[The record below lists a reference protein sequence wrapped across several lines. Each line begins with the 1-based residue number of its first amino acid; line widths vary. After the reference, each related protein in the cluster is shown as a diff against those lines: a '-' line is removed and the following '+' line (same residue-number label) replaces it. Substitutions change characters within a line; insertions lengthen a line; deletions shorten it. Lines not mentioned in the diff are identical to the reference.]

1 MKKFYRFLCI
11 IITAAMMLSLC
22 GLTVSAASK
31 PKLNKTSASMTVGS
45 TLNLSVSGTSAKVK
59 WTSSDKTVCT
69 VSSKGKVTAKSEGSA
84 RIRAK
89 VGKYKLYCNIT
100 VSDSGFGKCNDKKA
114 EVGGLL
120 KFKIKYY
127 GIDEDNIV
135 LMITDEDI
143 VSLVYAEADGKN
155 ITVRLK
161 GLQDG
166 TTVLYLYD
174 ETDPDVF
181 AAVGITVG
189 NGGSGMSDYSDI
201 DFDDF
206 DSVSTS
212 SNDDYS
218 GSGSASGNSSD
229 YARDVL
235 DIVNKERTS
244 RGLSELVL
252 DETLCAA
259 ADVRAQ
265 EIAVRFEHY
274 RLDGS
279 KALSI
284 LSEYGI
290 SYYSAGENI
299 AQGQHNAKEVM
310 ESWMNSPGHKANIL
324 DESYTKIGIGYDAAT
339 NSWVQLFVG

>member
-127 GIDEDNIV
+127 GIDEK
-135 LMITDEDI
+135 
-143 VSLVYAEADGKN
+143 GK
-155 ITVRLK
+155 
-161 GLQDG
+161 
-166 TTVLYLYD
+166 
-174 ETDPDVF
+174 
-181 AAVGITVG
+181 
-189 NGGSGMSDYSDI
+189 
-201 DFDDF
+201 
-206 DSVSTS
+206 
-212 SNDDYS
+212 
-218 GSGSASGNSSD
+218 
-229 YARDVL
+229 
-235 DIVNKERTS
+235 
-244 RGLSELVL
+244 
-252 DETLCAA
+252 
-259 ADVRAQ
+259 RAQ
-265 EIAVRFEHY
+265 KPEPVCRG
-274 RLDGS
+274 RQKD
-279 KALSI
+279 
-284 LSEYGI
+284 
-290 SYYSAGENI
+290 
-299 AQGQHNAKEVM
+299 V
-310 ESWMNSPGHKANIL
+310 
-324 DESYTKIGIGYDAAT
+324 
-339 NSWVQLFVG
+339 